1 MRPSAPM
8 RIACTALLSVLLAGS
23 VAAQPANS
31 DCSTAALL
39 CAQQALSGNNT
50 GATGWPGFC
59 AGTANVVWYTFTTNS
74 VGGVAE
80 VHVTGIDC
88 PEVAGMGDELSVV
101 VLAGD
106 GSCTPASFTAVSPCE
121 QDAESITLVSSAL
134 LPSTRYWVVVAGA
147 ANDGAT
153 INAQCDFQ
161 IHVGGPGVDVVGV
174 DFSAGPD
181 VTIGQGESTQLH
193 ATGGNGY
200 TWSPTN
206 GLSGAN
212 VPDPIASPSGTT
224 IYSVTTTVGDCVFTD
239 DVMVQVI
246 RRIDPPNTFTPNGD
260 GINDTWV
267 IPGIG
272 SYPGA
277 QVVIHDR
284 WGQIVYKSTGY
295 REPWDGTHN
304 GARLADGTYYYSIQL
319 NQLEGDAAPYQG
331 FISIVR

>member
-1 MRPSAPM
+1 MRT
-8 RIACTALLSVLLAGS
+8 ACTALLLALLKGF

-31 DCSTAALL
+31 DCSTASLL
-39 CAQQALSGNNT
+39 CAHQPMPGNNT
-50 GATGWPGFC
+50 AAVGLPGFC
-59 AGTANVVWYTFTTNS
+59 AGTDNVVWYTFTSNS
-74 VGGVAE
+74 VGGAAE

-101 VLAGD
+101 VLSGD
-106 GSCTPASFTAVSPCE
+106 GSCTPASFTSVSACE
-121 QDAESITLVSSAL
+121 QAADSMTLVSGSL
-134 LPSTRYWVVVAGA
+134 VPNTQYWVVVAGA
-147 ANDGAT
+147 ANNGAT
-153 INAQCDFQ
+153 INAQCAFN
-161 IHVGGPGVDVVGV
+161 VSVNGPGVDVVGV

-193 ATGGNGY
+193 ATGGNGW

-212 VPDPIASPSGTT
+212 IPDPIATPNGTT
-224 IYSVTTTVGDCVFTD
+224 FYSVTTMVGDCIFTD
-239 DVMVQVI
+239 EVI
-246 RRIDPPNTFTPNGD
+246 VNVVRRIDPPNTFTPNGD
-260 GINDTWV
+260 GINDTWE
-267 IPGIG
+267 IPGMV

-295 REPWDGTHN
+295 RDPWDGTNN
-304 GARLADGTYYYSIQL
+304 GARLADGTYYYNIQL